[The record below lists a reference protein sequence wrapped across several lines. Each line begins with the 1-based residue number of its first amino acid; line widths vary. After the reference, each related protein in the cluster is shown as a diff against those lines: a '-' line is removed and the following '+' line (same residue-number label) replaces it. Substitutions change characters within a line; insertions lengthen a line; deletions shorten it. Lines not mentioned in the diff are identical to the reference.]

1 MRITRPSIAALALA
15 GVAFGISAPAFAKD
29 GMQPDLRY
37 PPQGYEFA
45 VPGEPGMPVPT
56 AAQAQQ
62 QVIFQP
68 KPVVQ
73 SVPYQQQAPQYVPS
87 PVVQQLPYETQYVEQ
102 PYQPQTYQTPVYQQ
116 QPVAPVQYA
125 APVAQPPYQQPY
137 YQQTAPSYDREA
149 WLDECYDRVRGE
161 NSDRGSAAV
170 GGVLG
175 AAAGGVLGNR
185 IAGSGQRLGG
195 TLLGAGI
202 GGLVGVLGGSAIDR
216 GAGKRE
222 AREYCEDYLTQYEA
236 GQSGSQ
242 YYPQQ
247 VGYGHGGYGQVFQ
260 HGGYIMQQP
269 QYGYYPAPVQY
280 VQVLVPVEQRAVV
293 REYVEYVTVP
303 ETVYEEVEVVEDVV
317 RERVIH
323 RPAPAKRLRYKKGN

>member
-1 MRITRPSIAALALA
+1 MRITRPSVAARALA
-15 GVAFGISAPAFAKD
+15 GVAFGIAAPAFAND
-29 GMQPDLRY
+29 GMQPDLQY

-45 VPGEPGMPVPT
+45 VPGEPGMRVPT
-56 AAQAQQ
+56 AAQPQQ

-68 KPVVQ
+68 QPVVQ
-73 SVPYQQQAPQYVPS
+73 SVPYQQQAPQYVAS
-87 PVVQQLPYETQYVEQ
+87 PVVQQTTYETQYVEQ
-102 PYQPQTYQTPVYQQ
+102 PYQAPRYQTQHDQAPVYQQ
-116 QPVAPVQYA
+116 QP
-125 APVAQPPYQQPY
+125 

-236 GQSGSQ
+236 GQSRGQ

-247 VGYGHGGYGQVFQ
+247 GGYGHGGYGQVYH
-260 HGGYIMQQP
+260 HGGYVMQQP

-303 ETVYEEVEVVEDVV
+303 ETVYEEVEVVEEVV

-323 RPAPAKRLRYKKGN
+323 RPAPTKRLRYKKGN